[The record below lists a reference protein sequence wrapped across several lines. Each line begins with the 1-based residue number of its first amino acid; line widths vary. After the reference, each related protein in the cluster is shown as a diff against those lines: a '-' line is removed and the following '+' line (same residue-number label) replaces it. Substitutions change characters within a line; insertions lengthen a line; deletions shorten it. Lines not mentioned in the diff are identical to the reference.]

1 MSKNKAKGK
10 IIENVLVQEIA
21 DEGRCMAKQEDG
33 LVLFIEKAAPG
44 DVVDVMLKK
53 KRSNHA
59 IGEAVKFHSYS
70 DLRSEA
76 FCQHFGVCGG
86 CKWQHVQYDTQLFY
100 KEKQVRDALTR
111 IAKVELPEIQ
121 PIIGSDKIQYYRNK
135 LEFSFSNRKWLTNEE
150 IKSGVDMDRRGLG
163 FHVPGQFDK
172 VLDLAECHLQAEPS
186 NSIRMA
192 VREYVLANEL
202 EFFDIKFQNGL
213 LRNIMIRTT
222 TLNETMVLV
231 QFFKPEMDEIE
242 GLMNFLK
249 TKFPEITSL
258 FYVINQKQNDTFLD
272 QETILFHGLEYI
284 TENLDGL
291 KFRISPKSFFQT
303 NSEQALILYKA
314 TLDFAQLKGDEL
326 VYDLYCGTGTITNFL
341 ARNAKK
347 IIGIEYVEN
356 AVADARI
363 NSEINGI
370 TNTDYFDGDMKNVL
384 VADFVAK
391 HGKPDVI
398 ITDPPRAGMDK
409 EVVECIM
416 EVAPERIVY
425 VSCNPGTQARDL
437 AIMDEKYR
445 VVGVQPVDM
454 FPHTSHVEN
463 VVLLKLRNK

>member
-59 IGEAVKFHSYS
+59 IGEAIKYHSYS
-70 DLRSEA
+70 KLRSEP
-76 FCQHFGVCGG
+76 FCKHFGVCGG
-86 CKWQHVQYDTQLFY
+86 CKWQHVQYDPQLFY

-135 LEFSFSNRKWLTNEE
+135 LEFSFTNRKWLTIDE
-150 IKSGVDMDRRGLG
+150 INSKVEMDRRGLG

-172 VLDLAECHLQAEPS
+172 VLDLEECHLQAEPS
-186 NSIRMA
+186 NSIRLA
-192 VREYVLANEL
+192 VKQYVIENNLT
-202 EFFDIKFQNGL
+202 FFDIKFQNGL
-213 LRNIMIRTT
+213 LRNIMVRTS

-231 QFFKPEMDEIE
+231 QFYEPLMDEIE

-272 QETILFHGLEYI
+272 QETVLFHGQEYI
-284 TENLDGL
+284 VEDLDGL

-347 IIGIEYVEN
+347 VIGIEYVEN

-370 TNTDYFDGDMKNVL
+370 TNTDYFAGDMKNVL
-384 VADFVAK
+384 VADFFAK
-391 HGKPDVI
+391 HGKPDVL

-409 EVVECIM
+409 EVVECIL
-416 EVAPERIVY
+416 EASPERIVY

-437 AIMDEKYR
+437 ALMDEKYQ

-463 VVLLKLRNK
+463 VVLLKLRNY

>member
-1 MSKNKAKGK
+1 MSKNKVKGK

-70 DLRSEA
+70 KLRSEP
-76 FCQHFGVCGG
+76 FCKHFGVCGG

-111 IAKVELPEIQ
+111 IAKVEFPEIQ

-135 LEFSFSNRKWLTNEE
+135 LEFSFTNRKWLTIDE
-150 IKSGVDMDRRGLG
+150 INSKVEMDRRGLG

-172 VLDLAECHLQAEPS
+172 VLDLEECHLQAEPS
-186 NSIRMA
+186 NSIRLA
-192 VREYVLANEL
+192 VKQYVIENDLT
-202 EFFDIKFQNGL
+202 FFDIKFQNGL
-213 LRNIMIRTT
+213 LRNIMVRTS

-231 QFFKPEMDEIE
+231 QFYEPLIDEIE

-272 QETILFHGLEYI
+272 QDTILFHGQEYI
-284 TENLDGL
+284 VEDLDGL

-303 NSEQALILYKA
+303 NSEQALLLYKVMNWCM
-314 TLDFAQLKGDEL
+314 TFIVAQEQSPTFWLE
-326 VYDLYCGTGTITNFL
+326 IQ
-341 ARNAKK
+341 KK
-347 IIGIEYVEN
+347 
-356 AVADARI
+356 
-363 NSEINGI
+363 
-370 TNTDYFDGDMKNVL
+370 
-384 VADFVAK
+384 
-391 HGKPDVI
+391 
-398 ITDPPRAGMDK
+398 
-409 EVVECIM
+409 
-416 EVAPERIVY
+416 
-425 VSCNPGTQARDL
+425 
-437 AIMDEKYR
+437 
-445 VVGVQPVDM
+445 
-454 FPHTSHVEN
+454 
-463 VVLLKLRNK
+463 

>member
-1 MSKNKAKGK
+1 MSKNKVKGK

-70 DLRSEA
+70 KLRSEP
-76 FCQHFGVCGG
+76 FCKHFGVCGG

-111 IAKVELPEIQ
+111 IAKVEFPEIQ

-135 LEFSFSNRKWLTNEE
+135 LEFSFTNRKWLTIDE
-150 IKSGVDMDRRGLG
+150 INSKVEMDRRGLG

-172 VLDLAECHLQAEPS
+172 VLDLEECHLQAEPS
-186 NSIRMA
+186 NSIRLA
-192 VREYVLANEL
+192 VKQYVIENDLT
-202 EFFDIKFQNGL
+202 FFDIKFQNGL
-213 LRNIMIRTT
+213 LRNIMVRTS

-231 QFFKPEMDEIE
+231 QFYEPLIDEIE

-272 QETILFHGLEYI
+272 QDTILFHGQEYI
-284 TENLDGL
+284 VEDLDGL

-303 NSEQALILYKA
+303 NSEQALLLYKA

-341 ARNAKK
+341 ARNSKK
-347 IIGIEYVEN
+347 VIGIEYVEN

-370 TNTDYFDGDMKNVL
+370 TNTDYFAGDMKNVL
-384 VADFVAK
+384 VADFIAK

-409 EVVECIM
+409 EVVDCIM

-437 AIMDEKYR
+437 AMMDEKYR

-463 VVLLKLRNK
+463 VVLLVLK

>member
-59 IGEAVKFHSYS
+59 IGEAVKYHSYS
-70 DLRSEA
+70 KLRSEP
-76 FCQHFGVCGG
+76 FCKHFGVCGG

-111 IAKVELPEIQ
+111 IAKVEFPEIQ

-135 LEFSFSNRKWLTNEE
+135 LEFSFTNRKWLTIDE
-150 IKSGVDMDRRGLG
+150 INSKVEMDRRGLG

-172 VLDLAECHLQAEPS
+172 VLDLEECHLQAEPS
-186 NSIRMA
+186 NSIRLA
-192 VREYVLANEL
+192 VKQYVIENDLT
-202 EFFDIKFQNGL
+202 FFDIKFQNGL
-213 LRNIMIRTT
+213 LRNIMVRTS

-231 QFFKPEMDEIE
+231 QFYEPLIDEIE

-272 QETILFHGLEYI
+272 QDTILFHGQEYI
-284 TENLDGL
+284 VEDLDGL

-303 NSEQALILYKA
+303 NSEQALLLYKA

-341 ARNAKK
+341 ARNSKK
-347 IIGIEYVEN
+347 VIGIEYVEN

-370 TNTDYFDGDMKNVL
+370 TNTDYFAGDMKNVL
-384 VADFVAK
+384 VADFIAK

-409 EVVECIM
+409 EVVDCIM

-437 AIMDEKYR
+437 AMMDEKYR

-463 VVLLKLRNK
+463 VVLLVLK

>member
-59 IGEAVKFHSYS
+59 IGEAVKYHSYS
-70 DLRSEA
+70 KLRSEP
-76 FCQHFGVCGG
+76 FCKHFGVCGG

-111 IAKVELPEIQ
+111 IAKVELPEIK

-135 LEFSFSNRKWLTNEE
+135 LEFSFTNRKWLTIDE
-150 IKSGVDMDRRGLG
+150 INSKVEMDRRGLG

-172 VLDLAECHLQAEPS
+172 VLDLEECHLQAEPS
-186 NSIRMA
+186 NSIRLA
-192 VREYVLANEL
+192 VKQYVIEKDLT
-202 EFFDIKFQNGL
+202 FFDIKFQNGL
-213 LRNIMIRTT
+213 LRNVMVRTS

-231 QFFKPEMDEIE
+231 QFYEPLIDEIE

-272 QETILFHGLEYI
+272 QDTILFHGQEYI
-284 TENLDGL
+284 VEDLDGL

-303 NSEQALILYKA
+303 NSEQALLLYKA

-341 ARNAKK
+341 ARNSKK
-347 IIGIEYVEN
+347 VIGIEYVEN

-370 TNTDYFDGDMKNVL
+370 TNTDYFAGDMKNVL
-384 VADFVAK
+384 VADFIAK

-409 EVVECIM
+409 EVVDCIM

-437 AIMDEKYR
+437 AMMDEKYR

-463 VVLLKLRNK
+463 VVLLVLK